1 MRISDWRSDVCS
13 SDRPAAAGGAKVRVY
28 PLEVAPTPG
37 RFGSIYR
44 CSTFMI
50 NAIERFEG
58 PRDAT
63 RMSPHHHD
71 DFEQCSLAVEGRFT
85 HYIRWPWTTNLEE
98 WRADEPEQCGSP
110 SAVVIP
116 PPAIHTSR
124 AVDAGTNPLIDIF
137 TPPG

>member
-1 MRISDWRSDVCS
+1 MYLLSSVTYWHFFVLRLRRPPRSTRTD
-13 SDRPAAAGGAKVRVY
+13 
-28 PLEVAPTPG
+28 PLFPYTTLFRS

-98 WRADEPEQCGSP
+98 WRADEHEQCGSP
-110 SAVVIP
+110 SAGVLP
-116 PPAIHTSR
+116 PPAKIAR
-124 AVDAGTNPLIDIF
+124 AAGRE
-137 TPPG
+137 GGCQ

>member
-1 MRISDWRSDVCS
+1 MTHSF
-13 SDRPAAAGGAKVRVY
+13 
-28 PLEVAPTPG
+28 PTP
-37 RFGSIYR
+37 RPSDL
-44 CSTFMI
+44 
-50 NAIERFEG
+50 G

-63 RMSPHHHD
+63 RMSPNHHD

-98 WRADEPEQCGSP
+98 WRADEHEQCGSP

-124 AVDAGTNPLIDIF
+124 AVDAGTNRLIDIF
-137 TPPG
+137 FPPRIDFSSRPGWVLNADDYPMPDPD